1 MSQYLKRIVINEVEG
16 LTEIV
21 PTQYLKTVTIVG
33 FEDNDGD
40 NWEPI
45 PNYDDLAVVSKS
57 STTGSTVLGSTLKGT
72 PAIFTGGVPPVE
84 AISQWQVS
92 DDGTNFAGFTP
103 WVAITDP
110 VEYTTDGDDNGKYI
124 RLASKATDG
133 DGTIV
138 YGSGNN
144 IGPCEA
150 QTIVVTEPTTMT
162 NGTFLNPT
170 HVYLHE
176 TITMNSAIMVGGYGG
191 LTYEYRLQS
200 MDAGTDTWTNLVNWS
215 STIPTH
221 VVDQSDEGD
230 KLRFQTRAT
239 DSVGNTKLSNSGTAT
254 VAVSTEIGTV
264 STAPPGPLQ
273 MDPGEMVGFTAA
285 NSGDADP
292 LFLWAIRSG
301 PANITSMYNFGP
313 TAEVTINPD
322 AGSGDTVQVQVTADD
337 PSATDTPQSTV
348 VTIIVN

>member
-57 STTGSTVLGSTLKGT
+57 NTTGSTVLGSTLKGT
-72 PAIFTGGVPPVE
+72 PAVFTGGVPPVE

-92 DDGTNFAGFTP
+92 DDGTNFTGFTP

-150 QTIVVTEPTTMT
+150 QTIVVTEPTTST
-162 NGTFLNPT
+162 NGTFLNPE
-170 HVYLHE
+170 HAYLHE
-176 TITMNSAIMVGGYGG
+176 TLSMNPAIMAGGYGG
-191 LTYEYRLQS
+191 ITYQYRLQE
-200 MDAGTDTWTNLVNWS
+200 MEHGTDTWNNLTGWQS
-215 STIPTH
+215 GIPTYT
-221 VVDQSDEGD
+221 VEQSDEGD
-230 KLRFQTRAT
+230 KLRFQTRGT
-239 DSVGNTKLSNSGTAT
+239 DSVGNTKVSNSGIST
-254 VAVSTEIGTV
+254 VAVSTTIGTV
-264 STAPPGPLQ
+264 SVNPPGPLS
-273 MDPGEMVGFTAA
+273 MDPGELVGFTATCD
-285 NSGDADP
+285 GDADP
-292 LFLWAIRSG
+292 LYLWAIRSG
-301 PANITSMYNFGP
+301 PASITSTFNFGY
-313 TAEVTINPD
+313 TSEVTINPD
-322 AGSGDTVQVQVTADD
+322 ASSGDTVQVQVTADD